1 MKTAYNILSFSDIM
15 PMEEKLDKEMTA
27 PADET
32 HCPNCNASCFFDASE
47 QSSDDLT
54 LECHRCGHIWQHAL
68 ITEETPPSPPPPQSK
83 HKEWHGPYS
92 VMVLVLLLTLLGGGS
107 GYYYHP
113 YLMQLL
119 NEVVVLTQPSD
130 PPLPPAQAEFTV
142 TKKDFSAKTLDDSMV
157 LLVTVN
163 IANSGSAE
171 GRPQGINLTLVDPNG
186 SQLLTWPM
194 SPSTGNIAP
203 GQEMVFTSELIEP
216 PDNIADVNV
225 TIF

>member
-1 MKTAYNILSFSDIM
+1 MKTTYNILSFSDIM
-15 PMEEKLDKEMTA
+15 PMEEKLDKEINS

-32 HCPNCNASCFFDASE
+32 HCPDCDASCFFDALK
-47 QSSDDLT
+47 QPSDDLTPVT

-68 ITEETPPSPPPPQSK
+68 ITEETPSSQPSPQRQR
-83 HKEWHGPYS
+83 KEWHG
-92 VMVLVLLLTLLGGGS
+92 VMVLVLLLTLLGGGA

-119 NEVVVLTQPSD
+119 NEVLAPPPPV
-130 PPLPPAQAEFTV
+130 PPLPLAQAEFTV
-142 TKKDFSAKTLDDSMV
+142 TKKDFSARTLDDSLV

-186 SQLLTWPM
+186 SRLLTWPM
-194 SPSTGNIAP
+194 SPSLKNIAP